1 MPNVRVYLDENVP
14 HSLYGYLQQRHVA
27 VMTVQQEQTQGFSDD
42 DQLRYASSRGVVLL
56 TTNMRHFHLWHREF
70 QANGWEHGGIITVP
84 QDDHLPQRLHIRSAM
99 LIDWANTFATTRN
112 VLFRWTDLQTQLYSG
127 YRLSG
132 FSADE
137 IDLAVGRTP
146 SASGS

>member
-1 MPNVRVYLDENVP
+1 MPHVRVYLDENVP
-14 HSLYGYLQQRHVA
+14 ISLYGYLRQRHIA
-27 VMTVQQEQTQGFSDD
+27 VTTAQREQTRGFADD
-42 DQLRYASSRGVVLL
+42 DQLRYASSKRRVLL
-56 TTNMRHFHLWHREF
+56 TTNMRHFHQWHREF
-70 QANGWEHGGIITVP
+70 RVNGWEHGGIITVP

-99 LIDWANTFATTRN
+99 LIDWADTFATTRN
-112 VLFRWTDLQTQLYSG
+112 VLFRWTDLQTQLSSG

-146 SASGS
+146 STSGS